1 MPFVI
6 ERVYRASHT
15 KTDPPCWRACE
26 GVAVQVFVVPPPE
39 RRPSLRQLV
48 SRRTGRRAPPT
59 APLRFRPPRA
69 RSSPVSLVRS
79 SHAHV
84 YRPLC
89 PPTPTRATAP
99 PLDDPF
105 SLLAPASTP
114 PHPSP
119 RPFSPPPAAALS
131 RSSRS
136 RPLSRES
143 RVCEQRGVGLWNE
156 AVLEEELAGERMN

>member
-1 MPFVI
+1 M
-6 ERVYRASHT
+6 RVFAHKNGSTVLARLRRDRGPS
-15 KTDPPCWRACE
+15 
-26 GVAVQVFVVPPPE
+26 F
-39 RRPSLRQLV
+39 RRPSAREAAEFAPVGLAP
-48 SRRTGRRAPPT
+48 GRRAPPT

-105 SLLAPASTP
+105 SLLAPASPLLTP
-114 PHPSP
+114 P

-131 RSSRS
+131 RSSWAAIASPFARIA
-136 RPLSRES
+136 
-143 RVCEQRGVGLWNE
+143 GV
-156 AVLEEELAGERMN
+156 

>member
-1 MPFVI
+1 MRKLI
-6 ERVYRASHT
+6 LALRYRTRVCVYSHT

-105 SLLAPASTP
+105 SLLAPASPLLTP
-114 PHPSP
+114 P

-131 RSSRS
+131 IVAIAS
-136 RPLSRES
+136 PF
-143 RVCEQRGVGLWNE
+143 
-156 AVLEEELAGERMN
+156 A